1 MSFNFQGFELPLSIR
16 TISNSQF
23 CDLVDAIGKVVMD
36 GITPSQEIYMLCE
49 MSKELKKTLEKL
61 AEKQ

>member
-1 MSFNFQGFELPLSIR
+1 MAFTFQGFELPLSVRAIP
-16 TISNSQF
+16 NSEF

-36 GITPSQEIYMLCE
+36 GISPSQEIYMLCD
-49 MSKELKKTLEKL
+49 MSKELKKALEKL

>member
-1 MSFNFQGFELPLSIR
+1 MSFQGFEVPFRVKGIP
-16 TISNSQF
+16 NSEF

-36 GITPSQEIYMLCE
+36 GITPSQEIYMLCD